1 MSYQIVASGLVLLH
15 LGFVGF
21 VVAGGLVCL
30 KWHRVIWIHIPA
42 VIWGIAIEL
51 TGWICPLTPL
61 ENYLRQKAGEQA
73 YTNDFVFHYLMP
85 ILYPETLTRKI
96 QLLMGLVVALINIA
110 VYAYIIRSHKRRHQ

>member
-1 MSYQIVASGLVLLH
+1 MSYQIGASGLVLLH

-21 VVAGGLVCL
+21 VVAGGLLCL
-30 KWHRVIWIHIPA
+30 KWRRVIWVHIPA

-61 ENYLRQKAGEQA
+61 ENYLRQKAGEQTYA
-73 YTNDFVFHYLMP
+73 TDFVFHYLMP
-85 ILYPETLTRKI
+85 ILYPETLTRTL

-110 VYAYIIRSHKRRHQ
+110 IYAYIIRSHRRGHM

>member
-1 MSYQIVASGLVLLH
+1 MSYQIVASGMVLLH

-21 VVAGGLVCL
+21 VVAGGLVCM
-30 KWHRVIWIHIPA
+30 KWRRVVWIHIPA

-73 YTNDFVFHYLMP
+73 YANDFVFHYLMP

-96 QLLMGLVVALINIA
+96 QLLMGLVVALINITI
-110 VYAYIIRSHKRRHQ
+110 YAYIIRSHKHRHQ